1 MQRRIKLAGILAGAH
16 FALTWSVY
24 GLLNISGFELFS
36 FASLFG
42 FGPAPRHT
50 VWQLILCYGVIILN
64 QPLAPLSPSGT
75 AGWIGVSI
83 LKSALWGLCLALVVY
98 AVRHFMPGGKGPE
111 QDMIMWRTEGQESQ
125 AKRGFWDSSASESA
139 NVLAAEH

>member
-36 FASLFG
+36 FASLFDSG
-42 FGPAPRHT
+42 RPPG
-50 VWQLILCYGVIILN
+50 ILSGSLCSLRGQSILN

-98 AVRHFMPGGKGPE
+98 AVRHFMPGGEKAGY
-111 QDMIMWRTEGQESQ
+111 DYVANRGTGVSGQ
-125 AKRGFWDSSASESA
+125 AWFLG
-139 NVLAAEH
+139 